1 MRHVPGTRFVPD
13 SPLCTGLC
21 RAVPPFVAIFV
32 QKYEFLKNKLINYA
46 KLFKNKTRRY
56 PVRAALFHM
65 NHDGT
70 NRFTPSKL
78 KTNQ

>member
-32 QKYEFLKNKLINYA
+32 KKYEILKNKLINYA
-46 KLFKNKTRRY
+46 KLLKNKMRRY
-56 PVRAALFHM
+56 RVHAALVHFV
-65 NHDGT
+65 
-70 NRFTPSKL
+70 KL
-78 KTNQ
+78 AGP